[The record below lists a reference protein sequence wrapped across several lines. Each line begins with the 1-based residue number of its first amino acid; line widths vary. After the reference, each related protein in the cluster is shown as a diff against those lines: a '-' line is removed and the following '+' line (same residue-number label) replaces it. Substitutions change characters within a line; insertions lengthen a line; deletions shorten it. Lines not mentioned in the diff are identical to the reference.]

1 MPNRRNAA
9 MPSKGGNM
17 TGDPSHHPEPALL
30 MEYASGASPEPFS
43 LVIATH
49 LALCPECR
57 RSVAELE
64 AAGGA
69 ALGKLHDTTVGD
81 DVLAKTLAKLDA
93 PPPAVTH
100 KAPPSRSSRSV
111 ELGVP
116 RPLSD
121 VLSKPLEEL
130 HFKKLGGVE
139 VCLLDAPQPYRVYVM
154 RIAGGVDVPPHGHS
168 GQELTLMLRGS
179 FVDGNERFAEGDMAC
194 VDEACTH
201 RPKADREGCICLV
214 AAHGKMKMPGFVSGM
229 VARWFGI

>member
-1 MPNRRNAA
+1 VPNLR
-9 MPSKGGNM
+9 S
-17 TGDPSHHPEPALL
+17 DPSHHPEPVLL
-30 MEYASGASPEPFS
+30 MEYAAGALPEAFS

-49 LALCPECR
+49 LALCPACR
-57 RSVAELE
+57 RSVADLE

-69 ALGKLHDTTVGD
+69 ALGQLDGAAVGD

-93 PPPAVTH
+93 PPPVS
-100 KAPPSRSSRSV
+100 APKPSRSA

-116 RPLSD
+116 RPLAD
-121 VLSKPLEEL
+121 VLAKPLEEL
-130 HFKKLGGVE
+130 HYKRLGGVE
-139 VCLLDAPQPYRVYVM
+139 ICLLDAPKEYRVYLM

-179 FVDGNERFAEGDMAC
+179 YVDEGERYAEGDLAS

-201 RPKADREGCICLV
+201 RPKADQAGCTCLV

>member
-1 MPNRRNAA
+1 MPNR
-9 MPSKGGNM
+9 PS
-17 TGDPSHHPEPALL
+17 DPSHHPEPALL
-30 MEYASGASPEPFS
+30 MEYAAGATPEAFS

-49 LALCPECR
+49 LALCPQCR

-64 AAGGA
+64 AAGGV
-69 ALGKLHDTTVGD
+69 ALGKLDSAAVGD

-93 PPPAVTH
+93 PPPAGP
-100 KAPPSRSSRSV
+100 APKPSRSS

-130 HFKKLGGVE
+130 HFKRLGGVE
-139 VCLLDAPQPYRVYVM
+139 ICLLDAPQPYRVYLM

-179 FVDGNERFAEGDMAC
+179 YVDNNERFAEGDVAC

-201 RPKADREGCICLV
+201 RPKADREGCTCLV